1 MKTIF
6 AALIALLV
14 ISTNRAFAADQF
26 NHFNVSLGGSYAF
39 SQVTQDP
46 DPVHTQGIT
55 FDQTASPLLQF
66 EYKQFDCFG
75 LELSAFGEEVKPTAH
90 GGGVI
95 WGNAQ
100 HNVIT
105 ELWGNY
111 DAVPT
116 GWTSGYI
123 PVRTTWNDGTQ
134 TLHLALQ
141 PKLYYNTKWLS
152 GFVGGGIEYS
162 HLWGDYE
169 GDGWTGS
176 AIFTDATWKIRY
188 DATVAEWT
196 PIASLGLQGHFGKHF
211 SLTATGEWTAEK
223 QEVRFKSLAG
233 TDAGNVS
240 TGPVSFGPS
249 SFDPTPGQLL
259 ATIENPWR
267 ANLIVSYSF

>member
-14 ISTNRAFAADQF
+14 ISTTPAFAADEF

-55 FDQTASPLLQF
+55 FDQTASPVLAF
-66 EYKQFDCFG
+66 EYKQLSWLG

-111 DAVPT
+111 DYVPT
-116 GWTSGYI
+116 GWPSGSFI

-211 SLTATGEWTAEK
+211 SC
-223 QEVRFKSLAG
+223 VFR
-233 TDAGNVS
+233 GNVTTCS
-240 TGPVSFGPS
+240 GRT
-249 SFDPTPGQLL
+249 
-259 ATIENPWR
+259 
-267 ANLIVSYSF
+267 